1 MTCVAD
7 ASGCLVGV
15 NDAWARVFC
24 LRADEVIGK
33 TIVELVAPEDREA
46 VALLFRERQEGPLS
60 FEARFLCNDGS
71 TRHLALDAVL
81 SVADDRLFGVAR
93 DLTELTLAAARAAR
107 MEEMFRLVI
116 DNVPQ
121 QICWKDMTGVYL
133 GCNKRFA
140 AAAGLSE
147 PAEIVGKRD
156 DDVPWTDE
164 APPSRAYGRELMEPD
179 PVGSRSVEPLMIPN
193 GTKAWLDLA
202 KLPIHGAGGR
212 VSGNLTIFED
222 ITQFWRY
229 EQEIARFFS
238 VSPEPLCVM
247 SMNGQFLR
255 LNRAWESTL
264 GYSIEDLKAMR
275 LPDLVHAKDVVP
287 TTEQLSRVKSGP
299 TTLGLECRCRS
310 RTGIYVWLA
319 WSMLSVPEEGLIYA
333 AVRNV
338 DRRKRLERALMQRIE
353 IKMLVGSI
361 SAHFVNMRF
370 EGIDQGI
377 YNALA
382 QLGNILGA
390 DRSCLFVLSE
400 DGEYVRNTHEWCDEG
415 VPSLL
420 DARRMVPRERR
431 KWLLERLLSLE
442 PTHVSR
448 VSDLPREARSER
460 QDYERQ
466 GVKSLLRVPLTYA
479 GQFIGAIG
487 LDSVKNHKTWDKDA
501 RTLLQLVGE
510 LFAVT
515 LERKRAEEALRENLQ
530 IIERQESAIQTLS
543 TPIIRV
549 WDGVLALPLVGSID
563 ARRAAE
569 ITHKLLH
576 AIVETKSRHA
586 IIELTGVEEI
596 DMATANHLLGMLRT
610 IEFLGARGMVAGV
623 RPAVAKTMA
632 SLDFELARMSIQ
644 RDLQHALKLCMSD
657 KPRVKLPAT

>member
-7 ASGCLVGV
+7 ASGRLVGV
-15 NDAWARVFC
+15 NDAWVRVFD

-46 VALLFRERQEGPLS
+46 VAPLFRERQEGPIS

-71 TRHLALDAVL
+71 TRHLAFDAVL

-107 MEEMFRLVI
+107 LEEMFRLVI

-121 QICWKDMTGVYL
+121 QICWKDMSGVYL

-179 PVGSRSVEPLMIPN
+179 LIGSRSVEPLMIPN

-299 TTLGLECRCRS
+299 TSLGLECRCRS

-448 VSDLPREARSER
+448 VSDLPREARPER

-515 LERKRAEEALRENLQ
+515 LERKRAEEALRENLK